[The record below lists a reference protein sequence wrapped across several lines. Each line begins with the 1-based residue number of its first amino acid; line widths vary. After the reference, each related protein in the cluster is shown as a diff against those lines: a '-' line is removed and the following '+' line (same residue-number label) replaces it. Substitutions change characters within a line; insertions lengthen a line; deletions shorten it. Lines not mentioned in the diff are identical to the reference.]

1 MKRQSMM
8 LISLLGVAL
17 MTSASVFAQGG
28 QGGMGVPG
36 GMVDP
41 PAVMQQDRL
50 QTQTQTRDQLR
61 IHQEPLLSVDQDQ
74 DQDKDQLRLQDGLQD
89 KDQDQLRDRDRIH
102 VPQ

>member
-17 MTSASVFAQGG
+17 MTSASVLAQGG
-28 QGGMGVPG
+28 RGGMGVQG
-36 GMVDP
+36 GMFDSS
-41 PAVMQQDRL
+41 AVMQQDRL
-50 QTQTQTRDQLR
+50 QTQTRDQLR
-61 IHQEPLLSVDQDQ
+61 IHQDPLLSLDQ
-74 DQDKDQLRLQDGLQD
+74 DQDKDQLRLQDSLQD